1 MKTLKNI
8 LLISLFG
15 LLFIACSKDGEQGIQ
30 GESGVRGADGQNGE
44 QGLPGEDGE
53 DGQNGTDGTQGET
66 GTANVIYSEWIPS
79 EFPINIPLSQDSF
92 VVEAPDLTKE
102 IVENGLL
109 LVFGRTSNPIDQII
123 VEQLPR
129 PVFFR
134 DQYYFHRYITT
145 PSNEG
150 PQQFTIEVLST
161 DGGFIGVPF
170 FEEYRYFI
178 IPGGNPVSGKSSIAY
193 SKMSYAELSAHFN
206 IPE

>member
-30 GESGVRGADGQNGE
+30 GVKGADGLNGE
-44 QGLPGEDGE
+44 QGLPGDDGA
-53 DGQNGTDGTQGET
+53 DGQIGTDGAPGET
-66 GTANVIYSEWIPS
+66 GSANVIYSEWLPS
-79 EFPINIPLSQDSF
+79 EFPNNIPLSQDSF
-92 VVEAPDLTKE
+92 VVEAPDLTME

-145 PSNEG
+145 PTNEG
-150 PQQFTIEVLST
+150 PQQFTVEVLST

-178 IPGGNPVSGKSSIAY
+178 IPG
-193 SKMSYAELSAHFN
+193 
-206 IPE
+206 